1 MDNKPANFNEYLRDQ
16 LKHRNYA
23 VIASEARRNG
33 VEGLIPRADLHS
45 SEIAREQKLL
55 SLISRTDKFCCVAID
70 PDTGLFGV
78 LQVFRP
84 DGELRFD
91 DDEIGAAPTSS
102 ESSAV
107 ARERARKLLVAG
119 KAAGS
124 IAQKILSSE
133 IKDYESLIAHLP
145 SDVDSD
151 LALQCLKHSKGR
163 PMEIETTEG
172 TFAIGGFDKLV
183 DTLPCKETYTL
194 LVDVQGMERSKKHDS
209 TISFAPVDDQPV
221 GCALPLRFKN
231 HVSITSEIATS
242 NKRASFKFIH
252 FACAQEQYV
261 KLKLQMDYAI
271 STGRWTIKVVD
282 ILDSADV
289 IANAQSPQM
298 MFKDW

>member
-1 MDNKPANFNEYLRDQ
+1 MDNKSVNFNEYLRDQ

-23 VIASEARRNG
+23 VIASETRRNG

-55 SLISRTDKFCCVAID
+55 SLMSRTDKFCCVAID

-78 LQVFRP
+78 FQVFKP
-84 DGELRFD
+84 NGELRFE
-91 DDEIGAAPTSS
+91 DEETGAAPTSA
-102 ESSAV
+102 ESSAI
-107 ARERARKLLVAG
+107 AGQRASQLLIAG
-119 KAAGS
+119 KAAGA

-133 IKDYESLIAHLP
+133 IKDYESLIAHIP
-145 SDVDSD
+145 SDVDPD
-151 LALQCLKHSKGR
+151 LALQYLKHSKGR

-172 TFAIGGFDKLV
+172 TFSIGGLEKLE
-183 DTLPCKETYTL
+183 DSLPCKQTYNL
-194 LVDVQGMERSKKHDS
+194 LVDVKGMERSKKHDA
-209 TISFAPVDDQPV
+209 TISFSPVDDQPV
-221 GCALPLRFKN
+221 GCALPPRFKN

-261 KLKLQMDYAI
+261 KLKLQMDYAV
-271 STGRWTIKVVD
+271 STGRWTIRVID

-289 IANAQSPQM
+289 IANAKSPQM